1 LTPPSGD
8 AGRETGNKFTPVQP
22 PVRPLRTL
30 IFTLLFLAG
39 FAVWLQGWLITKQK
53 QQKASATR
61 ADLRSFDQTDLMQ
74 VEVSAK
80 MMWGMESFP
89 APQQRQQTSQ
99 MRAQVRSLLKDMAD
113 KASASATAS
122 RKLGILN
129 AEFGYKDE
137 ALKQFGEARRLSKQ
151 RPPQIIL
158 EGRMWRSIYGDAPL
172 TKESLPRIKETL
184 RSLRLGWYEHLILS
198 AAYRK
203 VGDHAS
209 AADQHNALV
218 RKCAPTFFALI
229 GITFL
234 LIGAVAIGLVLN
246 VIAFVLRSQ
255 GKLKLGAL
263 NKTALPGRFLMETF
277 ALYFF
282 LQNVPPYLFAER
294 WRMVWLL
301 IPLELLPLASLVWL
315 YSQLKPLRLDFSE
328 IGLRWQGW
336 WREVGWGIA
345 GYLTAFPWLVGALIV
360 FALVLKNFHLP
371 RPYHPIQDAI
381 EHGPNAG
388 VLIFLFIIAAVLA
401 PVMEEIFFRGA
412 LHGALR
418 RWWGPLVG
426 AVLSATFFALLH
438 PQAATLPIFGLP
450 IFVLGA
456 LFSCMYELRGSLI
469 PNIVAHGINN
479 GLVLAVYVVV
489 TR

>member
-1 LTPPSGD
+1 M
-8 AGRETGNKFTPVQP
+8 PVQP
-22 PVRPLRTL
+22 PVSPMRTL
-30 IFTLLFLAG
+30 VFTLLFLAG
-39 FAVWLQGWLITKQK
+39 FAVWLQGWLTTKQK
-53 QQKASATR
+53 QQKASATS
-61 ADLRSFDQTDLMQ
+61 AGQSVLDQTDLMQ
-74 VEVSAK
+74 VELTAK
-80 MMWGMESFP
+80 MMWGTESFP
-89 APQQRQQTSQ
+89 GQAQQAQQMHVQ
-99 MRAQVRSLLKDMAD
+99 IRSLLKEMAD
-113 KASASATAS
+113 QKSTSAAAS

-129 AEFGYKDE
+129 AEFGDKAE
-137 ALKQFGEARRLSKQ
+137 AAKRFREAARLGVHPNAKQMPLDSWLWHTVYGE
-151 RPPQIIL
+151 
-158 EGRMWRSIYGDAPL
+158 DPL
-172 TKESLPRIKETL
+172 TKDDLPRVRRVVRL
-184 RSLRLGWYEHLILS
+184 LRLGWYEHLVLA

-229 GITFL
+229 ALIFL
-234 LIGAVAIGLVLN
+234 LIVVGVIGLVLN
-246 VIAFVLRSQ
+246 VIAFVLRSE
-255 GKLKLGAL
+255 GKLKFGAL
-263 NKTALPGRFLMETF
+263 DKTALPGRPLMETF

-294 WRMVWLL
+294 WRMLWLL
-301 IPLELLPLASLVWL
+301 IPLELLPLASLAWL
-315 YSQLKPLRLDFSE
+315 YTQLKPLGLDFGE
-328 IGLRWQGW
+328 IGLRWRGW
-336 WREVGWGIA
+336 WKEVGWGIA
-345 GYLTAFPWLVGALIV
+345 GYLTAFPWLAGALFV
-360 FALVLKNFHLP
+360 FALVLKNFRLP
-371 RPYHPIQDAI
+371 RPYHPIQDAL
-381 EHGPNAG
+381 ERGPNAV

-418 RWWGPLVG
+418 RWWGSLVG

-456 LFSCMYELRGSLI
+456 LFSCMYELRGSII

-479 GLVLAVYVVV
+479 GLVLAVYVMV